1 MVTRTKRV
9 TWTFQHPFSLKG
21 VDRRLAAGQYEV
33 VTDEELIEELSFP
46 VYRRVATLIFL
57 PADAY
62 QQSSIEMVN
71 VVRLSPSK
79 TFRCRDHDRHSRR
92 NRTPLPKRQAPISIP
107 RTSPAS
113 R

>member
-71 VVRLSPSK
+71 VDPTDLAAAHERDQAASSPV
-79 TFRCRDHDRHSRR
+79 
-92 NRTPLPKRQAPISIP
+92 ISAGKQ
-107 RTSPAS
+107 RAQ
-113 R
+113 